1 MPEDNVIVTLRKTR
15 KAFLPEYL
23 CGAFL
28 LSLLLIA
35 EVRHFEAPS
44 ATSRIIIGL
53 ALLSFMSAE
62 VTRLRKRYKIKEEKL
77 MIIDGFVKQSTKN
90 IYFYSLSFV
99 PDLNIDQ
106 SAWQRFLNFGT
117 VYIRSGSED
126 SFAIKDVDNPQN
138 IMELIE
144 ELIEKN
150 KKEL

>member
-62 VTRLRKRYKIKEEKL
+62 DEVAKKVQDKRRKVNDHR
-77 MIIDGFVKQSTKN
+77 
-90 IYFYSLSFV
+90 
-99 PDLNIDQ
+99 
-106 SAWQRFLNFGT
+106 W
-117 VYIRSGSED
+117 IRQT
-126 SFAIKDVDNPQN
+126 I
-138 IMELIE
+138 
-144 ELIEKN
+144 N
-150 KKEL
+150 KKYLFLYSIIRPRS